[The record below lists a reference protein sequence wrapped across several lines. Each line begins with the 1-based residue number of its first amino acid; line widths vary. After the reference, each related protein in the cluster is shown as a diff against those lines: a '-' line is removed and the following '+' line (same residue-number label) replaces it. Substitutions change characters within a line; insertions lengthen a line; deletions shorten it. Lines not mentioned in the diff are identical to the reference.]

1 MQATLE
7 NEGSE
12 AVKKLKAAAKTEK
25 ELRHQLG
32 KVRFAAKEFEDS
44 YNLIYRTREEAL
56 AKVRKAWLFL
66 GFKMLAGVTCYMQRP
81 STLLQ
86 RLYTFCSI

>member
-56 AKVRKAWLFL
+56 AKVRKAWLFFSL
-66 GFKMLAGVTCYMQRP
+66 NPCK
-81 STLLQ
+81 SHLLQ
-86 RLYTFCSI
+86 AKSQHTVAAAIHFLTS